1 MIHYS
6 RPKLSDL
13 YTLSQNKLLEN
24 CTLHPWYM
32 AVSPR
37 VANYH
42 YDSSVQG
49 HKSPLYEPGKP
60 NQSRLYKTPQT
71 RSYSKKVDLSLIW
84 NPQFA
89 G

>member
-1 MIHYS
+1 
-6 RPKLSDL
+6 
-13 YTLSQNKLLEN
+13 
-24 CTLHPWYM
+24 M

-42 YDSSVQG
+42 YHSSVQG
-49 HKSPLYEPGKP
+49 HKSRQYEPGKP
-60 NQSRLYKTPQT
+60 NQSRLYNKPQT
-71 RSYSKKVDLSLIW
+71 RSQSKKVDLSLIW